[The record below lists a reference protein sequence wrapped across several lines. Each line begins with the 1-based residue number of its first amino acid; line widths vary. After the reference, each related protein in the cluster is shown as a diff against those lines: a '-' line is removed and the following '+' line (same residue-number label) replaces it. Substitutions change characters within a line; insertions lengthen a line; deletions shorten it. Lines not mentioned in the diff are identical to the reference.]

1 MATLVIPSNVEA
13 NINVKANN
21 IAYSNLMFR
30 DFKGR
35 LNVYKGAINLEQ
47 LTAATNVG
55 GIDLNALY
63 SAPSKEDASFAF
75 GLGIKDFHIKQFL
88 ELVPAIDS
96 LMPLLYGIDG
106 IINANIAATT
116 RISDGMNIDIP
127 TLKAALKLSG
137 DSLVLIDEATFK
149 KIGKWLMFKHKEKN
163 VIDSMNVEMIVQNS
177 QLEMF
182 PFIFD
187 IDRYRLGVMGTNDMA
202 MNLKYHIAVLKSP
215 LPFKFGI
222 NISGN
227 VDDMKIRLGKA
238 KFNEK
243 EHA

>member
-1 MATLVIPSNVEA
+1 MSS
-13 NINVKANN
+13 VKRRSKYQCQGKQH

-75 GLGIKDFHIKQFL
+75 GLESRISISSN
-88 ELVPAIDS
+88 S
-96 LMPLLYGIDG
+96 LNLSPRLTRLCPCSMESTESSMQHR
-106 IINANIAATT
+106 ATT

-163 VIDSMNVEMIVQNS
+163 VIDTV
-177 QLEMF
+177 
-182 PFIFD
+182 
-187 IDRYRLGVMGTNDMA
+187 
-202 MNLKYHIAVLKSP
+202 
-215 LPFKFGI
+215 
-222 NISGN
+222 
-227 VDDMKIRLGKA
+227 
-238 KFNEK
+238 
-243 EHA
+243 